1 MAHPNAELI
10 ARAYDAFGRG
20 DIPTVLQAFAPDIT
34 WHVPGRGVIAGDYKG
49 HDEVLGFFT
58 RCMELSEGTMRVDP
72 DEVVSQGERV
82 FVHCT
87 ISAERN
93 GQAWASPEV
102 HVWRVVDG
110 RAVEFREFQGDQQ
123 TEDEFWSA

>member
-1 MAHPNAELI
+1 MSHPNAELI
-10 ARAYDAFGRG
+10 ARAYEAFGRG
-20 DIPTVLQAFAPDIT
+20 DIPTVLQIFAPDIT
-34 WHVPGRGVIAGDYKG
+34 WHIPGRGVLAGDYKG

-58 RCMELSEGTMRVDP
+58 KCMELSDGTMRVDP

-82 FVHCT
+82 FAYCT

-93 GQAWASPEV
+93 GAAWASPEV
-102 HVWRVVDG
+102 HVWGVVDG
-110 RAVEFREFQGDQQ
+110 RAVDFREFQGDEQ